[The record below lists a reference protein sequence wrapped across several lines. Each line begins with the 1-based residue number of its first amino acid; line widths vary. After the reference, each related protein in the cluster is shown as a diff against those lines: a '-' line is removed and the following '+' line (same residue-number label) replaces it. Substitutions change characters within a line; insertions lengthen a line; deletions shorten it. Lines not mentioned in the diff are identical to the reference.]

1 MHHTTYTSSDL
12 RLFAMS
18 TSAFRSILETCG
30 GMTAGNRRRV
40 LSCLFICWICWNTK
54 LWLRDR
60 TVSLVV
66 FCFFNYVFLCFGG
79 CGGGTWYSC
88 NMRSEGCKTNISI
101 YILYFHDGVVVSS
114 NQTWTNSFFQ
124 SFPTYNYTMIWFI
137 QHGVGQFHLWG
148 PRFVN
153 FIRKPAPVPVNSITH
168 HIQEYLQD
176 ANRLRM
182 IWRYLQ
188 RSLDVRP
195 TKTIWSFGKYFRKH
209 IISFTSIS
217 YPFMVWYTTSD
228 INQTQINRNT
238 NRQTISV
245 INKVIGES
253 LISNVSKP

>member
-1 MHHTTYTSSDL
+1 M
-12 RLFAMS
+12 
-18 TSAFRSILETCG
+18 
-30 GMTAGNRRRV
+30 
-40 LSCLFICWICWNTK
+40 
-54 LWLRDR
+54 
-60 TVSLVV
+60 
-66 FCFFNYVFLCFGG
+66 FLCFGG

-195 TKTIWSFGKYFRKH
+195 TKTIWSFGKYFRKTHHIIHVH
-209 IISFTSIS
+209 IISFYGLIHNL
-217 YPFMVWYTTSD
+217 WYQS
-228 INQTQINRNT
+228 NT
-238 NRQTISV
+238 NKQKHKPSD
-245 INKVIGES
+245 N
-253 LISNVSKP
+253 ISNQ